1 MSGRA
6 SSAFRRLFRALTFV
20 LFVVCVWTIYANV
33 LSDDTAV
40 RALAGDTARKTAGC
54 GDKCKVVGMEG
65 ERGMLSEVITFTMEG
80 KGQYVAT
87 CRRSAVVFGDYACT
101 VAKP

>member
-6 SSAFRRLFRALTFV
+6 GALGRRVFRGLTFV
-20 LFVVCVWTIYANV
+20 LFVACIWTIYANV

-40 RALAGDTARKTAGC
+40 RAQAGDVARKTAGC
-54 GDKCKVVGMEG
+54 GDKCRVVNMEG

-80 KGQYVAT
+80 KGQYVVT
-87 CRRSAVVFGDYACT
+87 CRRAFVIAGDYACT
-101 VAKP
+101 AAKP

>member
-6 SSAFRRLFRALTFV
+6 AAVFRRVFRVATIILFI
-20 LFVVCVWTIYANV
+20 VCFWTIYANV

-40 RALAGDTARKTAGC
+40 RAQAGELARKSEGC

-80 KGQYVAT
+80 KGRTIVT
-87 CRRSAVVFGDYACT
+87 CRRAYVIAGDYACT
-101 VAKP
+101 ATKP

>member
-6 SSAFRRLFRALTFV
+6 GQLGRRVFRALTSV
-20 LFVVCVWTIYANV
+20 LFVACLWTIYANV

-40 RALAGDTARKTAGC
+40 RAQAGELVRTTAGC

-65 ERGMLSEVITFTMEG
+65 ERGMISEIITFTIEG

-87 CRRSAVVFGDYACT
+87 CRRPFVLAGDYACT
-101 VAKP
+101 AAKP

>member
-6 SSAFRRLFRALTFV
+6 SAVFRRVFRGVTAV
-20 LFVVCVWTIYANV
+20 LFVACLWTIYANV

-40 RALAGDTARKTAGC
+40 RAQAGEVARTTAGC
-54 GDKCKVVGMEG
+54 GDKCRVVGMEG

-87 CRRSAVVFGDYACT
+87 CRRSLVIAGDYTCT
-101 VAKP
+101 AAKP

>member
-1 MSGRA
+1 VSGRA
-6 SSAFRRLFRALTFV
+6 AAVFRRVFRAATAV
-20 LFVVCVWTIYANV
+20 LFVVCLWTIYANV

-40 RALAGDTARKTAGC
+40 RAQAGQAARTTAGC
-54 GDKCKVVGMEG
+54 GDKCKVVNMEG

-87 CRRSAVVFGDYACT
+87 CRRAFVIAGDYACT